1 VGSSEGSNVAIEV
14 AARSLDVPG
23 PASPALPAVRGRR
36 QRRWELYF
44 LALLATYVY
53 ALLGWWLKYRY
64 HFTIGDS
71 LARTND
77 AKAMIFSRDPH
88 AAAIGV
94 YWMPLPTIVQL
105 PFVAI
110 LEPLRHVELA
120 GPLSTACFGGGTVLV
135 LGKMCRDLGLSRLTG
150 FLIPLAY
157 AVNPVIAYFSANGM
171 SESAEFFFI
180 ALALWGLLRF
190 LRDDKNSS
198 AVLTAVGLTGL
209 AMSKYEAAPMIV
221 LIALVLVFLHIR
233 KLPRG
238 QWHETALNV
247 SIIVLPAVFFVGC
260 WLIYQK
266 LILGSFFAFMHVS
279 VIQGSDARAEV
290 HGLAGSAADTTRFV
304 GHWVFLFFPAAALV
318 VPALFLPGWRKM
330 LGGFAVAATG
340 VLAILATGYYIY
352 AGHSVGQPRYFAP
365 VIVVG
370 TIAVIVIAARLPSKS
385 ISHWLIDPAAIAA
398 ILIAAWSGAYAEASN
413 HTSVENEQ
421 RVFQLVNGRYDNQP
435 DPSDSTPASYQ
446 AAHKMDSLLEPG
458 DRVFVDERYDPDMVL
473 FSYKPDQIV
482 TNSDRDYEQL
492 ASPTGIDARIGWA
505 IVPHSLGRGLD
516 ITDDDGY
523 LMVHRQAGWTEV
535 WHNGRIEIWQRSAE
549 SLRGLPMPPRG

>member
-1 VGSSEGSNVAIEV
+1 MATEV
-14 AARSLDVPG
+14 AVRPVDVPG
-23 PASPALPAVRGRR
+23 PAVPTAVPAVRERR

-53 ALLGWWLKYRY
+53 ALLGWWLKYHY

-94 YWMPLPTIVQL
+94 YWMPLPTVVQL

-110 LEPLRHVELA
+110 LEPLRHVEFA

-157 AVNPVIAYFSANGM
+157 AVNPVIAYFAANGM
-171 SESAEFFFI
+171 SEGAEFFFI
-180 ALALWGLLRF
+180 AVALWGLLRF
-190 LRDDKNSS
+190 LKDDKNSS
-198 AVLTAVGLTGL
+198 AVITAVGLTGL
-209 AMSKYEAAPMIV
+209 ALSKYEAAPMIV

-238 QWHETALNV
+238 QWHETALNG
-247 SIIVLPAVFFVGC
+247 SIIVLPAVFFVSV

-279 VIQGSDARAEV
+279 VIHGSDARDQV
-290 HGLAGSAADTTRFV
+290 HTLVGSAAGTARFV

-318 VPALFLPGWRKM
+318 IPALFLPGWRKM

-340 VLAILATGYYIY
+340 VLAILTTGYYIY
-352 AGHSVGQPRYFAP
+352 AGHSVGQPRYFTP
-365 VIVVG
+365 VVVVG
-370 TIAVIVIAARLPSKS
+370 TIAVMVIASRLPSKS
-385 ISHWLIDPAAIAA
+385 ISHLLIDPAAIVA
-398 ILIAAWSGAYAEASN
+398 ILVAGYSGAYAEAN
-413 HTSVENEQ
+413 NTTSVEGEQ
-421 RVFQLVNGRYDNQP
+421 RVFQLVNGRYDNHP
-435 DPSDSTPASYQ
+435 DPNNSDMASYQ
-446 AAHKMDSLLEPG
+446 AARKMDSLLRAG
-458 DRVFVDERYDPDMVL
+458 DRIFIDERYDPDMVL
-473 FSYKPDQIV
+473 FSYKPKQIV

-505 IVPHSLGRGLD
+505 IVPHQLGRGLD
-516 ITDDDGY
+516 INDDDGY
-523 LMVHRQAGWTEV
+523 LLVHRQAGWKEI
-535 WHNGRIEIWQRSAE
+535 WHNGRIEIWQRSADA
-549 SLRGLPMPPRG
+549 LKGLPMPPRG